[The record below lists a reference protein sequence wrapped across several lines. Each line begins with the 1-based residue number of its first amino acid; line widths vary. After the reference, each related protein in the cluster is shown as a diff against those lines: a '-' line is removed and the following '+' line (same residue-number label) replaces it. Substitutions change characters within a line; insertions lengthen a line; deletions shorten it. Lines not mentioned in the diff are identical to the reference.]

1 MAIDDAPAFALGTKI
16 RKDFPPHGTFD
27 GEVTQLPDDDY
38 NVYTVVYS
46 DEEVKHYTEDEL
58 RPLVERYH
66 PCWVLCTALHYLVF
80 SKQLYSFSLGLV
92 LLLFFRR
99 ESAIE
104 AANLWTKGV
113 LFHSFYSCIHSLS
126 SSSFFTFL

>member
-66 PCWVLCTALHYLVF
+66 TEEVA
-80 SKQLYSFSLGLV
+80 
-92 LLLFFRR
+92 
-99 ESAIE
+99 SA
-104 AANLWTKGV
+104 AAAAAAAAAAPAPPPPVANMV
-113 LFHSFYSCIHSLS
+113 VDPAVNAVAAAAE
-126 SSSFFTFL
+126 